1 MGQSQTSN
9 SQFSFETLRFF
20 SSNCVHSEFASQES
34 GIQVYKSNLVSMIVF
49 WKLFSSRLFLDFL
62 HQTDSVRVE
71 LNFLFVL
78 EGQYIYQLREH
89 IVLRIA
95 LE

>member
-1 MGQSQTSN
+1 
-9 SQFSFETLRFF
+9 
-20 SSNCVHSEFASQES
+20 
-34 GIQVYKSNLVSMIVF
+34 MIVF
-49 WKLFSSRLFLDFL
+49 WKLFSSVLFLDFL
-62 HQTDSVRVE
+62 HQTDSVHVE

-78 EGQYIYQLREH
+78 ERQYIYQLREH

>member
-1 MGQSQTSN
+1 
-9 SQFSFETLRFF
+9 
-20 SSNCVHSEFASQES
+20 
-34 GIQVYKSNLVSMIVF
+34 MIVF
-49 WKLFSSRLFLDFL
+49 WKLFSSGLFLDFL

-78 EGQYIYQLREH
+78 EGQYIYQLRDH